1 MIEPAIWELYKNELT
16 SGGETWGIIKLG
28 YRPPDDT
35 VKPKIPGKIK
45 LTGFKN
51 FCPYT
56 VDLEYYKDM
65 RSHFSI
71 VVLKGSIISQT
82 DDDSIY
88 PVIKDRRKKVKV
100 NAEWILLED
109 VLCKSPS
116 FAAMLVMGKK
126 ANGLTSWK
134 TKDGKTLKSLETN

>member
-1 MIEPAIWELYKNELT
+1 MVSAV
-16 SGGETWGIIKLG
+16 G
-28 YRPPDDT
+28 YQT
-35 VKPKIPGKIK
+35 EE
-45 LTGFKN
+45 GF
-51 FCPYT
+51 
-56 VDLEYYKDM
+56 
-65 RSHFSI
+65 

-88 PVIKDRRKKVKV
+88 PVIKDRRIKVKV